1 MNRFTQRV
9 GCYRAHELA
18 HARSEVPSAEIIQ
31 PGFAIP
37 FFAGEFVGGAEA
49 ASDLF
54 AEGEVVERVKDRLV
68 HGGHEASGAE
78 VVFVDE
84 VRYVVAFLYSASKLP
99 LK

>member
-1 MNRFTQRV
+1 VNRFTQRV

-68 HGGHEASGAE
+68 HGGHEASGAKWSLWTKYGTLW
-78 VVFVDE
+78 
-84 VRYVVAFLYSASKLP
+84 RSCIRRASFR
-99 LK
+99 